1 MGEVY
6 RAHDTTLGRDV
17 ALKVLRWPYTS
28 DPDRMARLEHEA
40 RMLATLNHPNIA
52 AIYGL
57 AREESA
63 WGLVLE
69 LIDGSTLAERI
80 ATGPLPLREALAI
93 GRQIA
98 DALDAAHQRGIV
110 HRDLKPSN
118 IKVTPGGVVKLLDFG
133 VATMAGDDQAP
144 FGLSPEQPT
153 QTAGGTRDGL
163 IRGTVAYMSPEQAR
177 GEPVDKRADV
187 WAFGCVLYE
196 LLTGRRAFPADS
208 VADAV
213 AAVLGRDPDWTA
225 LPPAAP
231 PGMLRLLKRCLEKD
245 RRRRLRDIGDA
256 QAEIDAVL
264 AGEGAAGTPPPAAF
278 PGGRYL
284 AAAAGL
290 AGAVLIVVLYFGA
303 RAQSITSI
311 AVVPFAIADRA
322 AADEYLGDGLTEGVI
337 DRLGEL
343 PQSVLKVIAINSVLQ
358 YKGRSVDA
366 SLVGREL
373 NVGAVVIGT
382 ISRRAGRLVVSTEL
396 VNTRDRSHI
405 WGKTYDATI
414 PELPGIQAEIADG
427 VSKGLRLRL
436 TPAQGARLVSRAV
449 PHPEAYHL
457 YLKGRYFWN
466 QYNEDGW
473 LQAIQYFRQAID
485 LDKEYALAWAGLAD
499 AYYGLSSL
507 VLLPSEAIPSA
518 RAAAERALAIDPDLA
533 EAHAALGVIKEQYD
547 WDPQGAATEY
557 RRALELNPNFAIAR
571 ERYGVHLFAQ
581 GEFEAALVELN
592 KAQEL
597 DPLSMVIGFVAV
609 WPLPHLGQDERAI
622 RQLEKLAELFPKVPE
637 TRDVLHDARGQMY
650 LRQDRSDAAV
660 TEFLQGSKIKTLCG
674 DDPLTI
680 ERLQRAYRAGGLKG
694 YWSTQL
700 EFAVPRYEGAIAAAR
715 TRSPQRYVSS
725 IPLAE
730 LYARA
735 GDNERAL
742 ALLQDSYRNRDENL
756 RWLKA
761 ESLLPNSP
769 WETVR
774 RDPRFADMLRGMGLD
789 GPAPAPVA
797 AR

>member
-1 MGEVY
+1 MSSGARPPSPEPRNESYSFGPFRLETRERRLLRDGQPVPLTDKAFDLLEALVKRPGRLLHKEELMHLVWPDAAVEENNLTVTMSALRKALGEGPTDRHYVETVPRHGY
-6 RAHDTTLGRDV
+6 RFVADVREVGEREAEGTPHAPAVAESPADEAARPRPFGRP
-17 ALKVLRWPYTS
+17 R
-28 DPDRMARLEHEA
+28 ARLVGITTA
-40 RMLATLNHPNIA
+40 LIVAVAMGLALWPRHPPAETIA
-52 AIYGL
+52 ATSSV
-57 AREESA
+57 A
-63 WGLVLE
+63 VL
-69 LIDGSTLAERI
+69 
-80 ATGPLPLREALAI
+80 
-93 GRQIA
+93 
-98 DALDAAHQRGIV
+98 
-110 HRDLKPSN
+110 
-118 IKVTPGGVVKLLDFG
+118 
-133 VATMAGDDQAP
+133 P
-144 FGLSPEQPT
+144 FHSLT
-153 QTAGGTRDGL
+153 
-163 IRGTVAYMSPEQAR
+163 R
-177 GEPVDKRADV
+177 GE
-187 WAFGCVLYE
+187 
-196 LLTGRRAFPADS
+196 
-208 VADAV
+208 
-213 AAVLGRDPDWTA
+213 
-225 LPPAAP
+225 
-231 PGMLRLLKRCLEKD
+231 
-245 RRRRLRDIGDA
+245 
-256 QAEIDAVL
+256 
-264 AGEGAAGTPPPAAF
+264 
-278 PGGRYL
+278 
-284 AAAAGL
+284 
-290 AGAVLIVVLYFGA
+290 
-303 RAQSITSI
+303 
-311 AVVPFAIADRA
+311 
-322 AADEYLGDGLTEGVI
+322 DEYLGLGMADAVI
-337 DRLGEL
+337 TRLG
-343 PQSVLKVIAINSVLQ
+343 STRTVIV
-358 YKGRSVDA
+358 RSTGAVREYVRSDLDPLA
-366 SLVGREL
+366 AGREL
-373 NVGAVVIGT
+373 GVDAVLEGSIQT
-382 ISRRAGRLVVSTEL
+382 AAGRL
-396 VNTRDRSHI
+396 R
-405 WGKTYDATI
+405 ATMR
-414 PELPGIQAEIADG
+414 LLRVHDGATLWAESFDEPAGDIFSLQDSISER
-427 VSKGLRLRL
+427 VSKALALRL
-436 TPAQGARLVSRAV
+436 TEAQRTLLARHDTEDV
-449 PHPEAYHL
+449 EAYHL

-581 GEFEAALVELN
+581 GQFEAALVELN

-700 EFAVPRYEGAIAAAR
+700 EFAVPRYEAAIAAAR